1 MLHEVE
7 SEGIKGQVIG
17 SRGLS
22 DKVKG
27 LLFEWF
33 GFVEFLG
40 VWVSEVVNV

>member
-22 DKVKG
+22 DKVKR

-33 GFVEFLG
+33 GFVEFW
-40 VWVSEVVNV
+40 VWISDVVNV

>member
-1 MLHEVE
+1 MLHEVG

-27 LLFEWF
+27 LLLFEWF
-33 GFVEFLG
+33 GFVEFWG
-40 VWVSEVVNV
+40 VCELVR

>member
-27 LLFEWF
+27 LLFEWVWFCGVF
-33 GFVEFLG
+33 GCV
-40 VWVSEVVNV
+40 